1 MCGPEIPYLRYGY
14 SGPGP
19 VTYGDLRGG
28 HCQVTPP
35 RVGALPDL
43 SAAMPAR
50 PHILVVNGRKVRQ
63 PVFVI
68 GAPHSGTDLL
78 ARALKQSAGLHV
90 TIGQRV
96 VVGVVHSFARSPSIQ
111 RGRGEA
117 AATVLRDAFAQ
128 AWQVSPYACMACAPL
143 CRAAGRVS
151 GAGVCVAERDITRYG
166 DASPDLIYCADGLVD
181 AFPDARIVQI
191 IRDGRD
197 VVAGMLADSGMLSAL
212 RPGVTNVA
220 NEFPNPF
227 FGIETQADLAAW
239 PGLSLAA
246 KCALRWRGSVRQM
259 ARLRSSMTAE
269 QLATLRY
276 EQVIRHPQAAAGA
289 VSEFIGAPVSAIP
302 VRGNGIGE
310 PGHGTAAGGWRRL
323 LTPLQ
328 ISEVEKIAG
337 TDLRRV
343 GYGS

>member
-1 MCGPEIPYLRYGY
+1 M
-14 SGPGP
+14 
-19 VTYGDLRGG
+19 T
-28 HCQVTPP
+28 
-35 RVGALPDL
+35 
-43 SAAMPAR
+43 AR

-90 TIGQRV
+90 TIGQRA
-96 VVGVVHSFARSPSIQ
+96 VVGVVHAFARSPSIQ

-128 AWQVSPYACMACAPL
+128 AWQVSPYGCMACSPE
-143 CRAAGRVS
+143 CREAGGVHR
-151 GAGVCVAERDITRYG
+151 AGVCVAERDITRYG

-197 VVAGMLADSGMLSAL
+197 VVAGMLADSGVLAAL
-212 RPGVTNVA
+212 RPGAA
-220 NEFPNPF
+220 NISSEFPNPF
-227 FGIETQADLAAW
+227 FGIETRADLDAW
-239 PGLSLAA
+239 PGLSMAA
-246 KCALRWRGSVRQM
+246 RCALRWRGSVRQM

-269 QLATLRY
+269 QLTTLRY
-276 EQVIRHPQAAAGA
+276 EQVIRNPKAAASA
-289 VSEFIGAPVSAIP
+289 VSQFIGAKLAPIP
-302 VRGNGIGE
+302 VRGTGASRSGRAD
-310 PGHGTAAGGWRRL
+310 AAGNWRRL
-323 LTPLQ
+323 LTPVQ
-328 ISEVEKIAG
+328 VNAVEQVAG

-343 GYGS
+343 GYGA